1 MPPWAA
7 PARRADAV
15 FALMLAGA
23 GLLLVALAA
32 LAFAVGAYPVTPGE
46 VVAALSG
53 RTASVHATVDTVIF
67 SIRGP
72 RILGAMLVG
81 AALAASGAAY
91 QSLFRNPLVSPD
103 ILGVSAGAALGAVVG
118 IALGLPVAAIEGTAF
133 AGGLAAVA
141 AVYGIAAAISGRDR
155 VLVLVLSGVVIGALM
170 GAGVAMVKYLADPYN
185 QLPAITYWLLGS
197 LAAFNR
203 ADVAALAPPVVVGL
217 LPLALLRWRLDVMTL
232 GDEEARALG
241 VAVAPLRVAVVAAA
255 TLMTAAAVS
264 VSGIVGWIGLLVP
277 HLARLLVG
285 PSFARLMPMAAVLG
299 AAFLLAVD
307 TLARTIGPIELPLG
321 VLTAAFGTP
330 VFLWLLAVG
339 RHGWS

>member
-1 MPPWAA
+1 
-7 PARRADAV
+7 
-15 FALMLAGA
+15 
-23 GLLLVALAA
+23 VALTAW
-32 LAFAVGAYPVTPGE
+32 AFAVGAYPVTPGE
-46 VVAALSG
+46 VAAALSG
-53 RTASVHATVDTVIF
+53 RTSPVHAAIDTVIF

-72 RILGAMLVG
+72 RIVGAMLVG
-81 AALAASGAAY
+81 AALAASGASY

-118 IALGLPVAAIEGTAF
+118 IALGLPVAAIEGMAF

-141 AVYGIAAAISGRDR
+141 AVYAIAAAISGRDQ

-170 GAGVAMVKYLADPYN
+170 GAGVALVKYLADPYN

-197 LAAFNR
+197 LAAFDR

-217 LPLALLRWRLDVMTL
+217 VPLALLRWRLDVMTM

-241 VAVAPLRVAVVAAA
+241 VAVGPLRIAVVAAA
-255 TLMTAAAVS
+255 TLMTAASVS

-285 PSFARLMPMAAVLG
+285 PSFARLMPLAALLG

-321 VLTAAFGTP
+321 VLTAVIGTP